1 MLLLTLIIRSFH
13 RSNYLWPS
21 FLCRYLLRNLPQI
34 LCREGPLCFSL
45 GLRPIA

>member
-1 MLLLTLIIRSFH
+1 MLLLTLIIRSFQ

-21 FLCRYLLRNLPQI
+21 FLCQYLFRDLPQI
-34 LCREGPLCFSL
+34 LRRDDPLCFSL